1 MRNWFPAARRS
12 QTSTRRCASLFALLA
27 AALAACASPA
37 LVHSSTGARIYD
49 VHARRFVTEA
59 ALVADLATARYRLLG
74 EVHDNPAHHVIRA
87 RLVAE
92 IAQHGLH
99 PAVVMEQF
107 DLDHDAALQAAQ
119 AAGVDAEALASA
131 GRLDRKGWHW
141 PLHAPIIEA
150 ALARHLPVR
159 AGNLSRA
166 TLRVDGSEET
176 NAGAP
181 SWRARLVAARW
192 SDQQA
197 RDLHAEIVDSHCGLL
212 PRAVVPRLVLAQR
225 ERDAAMAQAL
235 VADATRDGAILI
247 AGNGHV
253 RADRGVPVYLH
264 AVGLP
269 DAGARSLSVGMIEVE
284 PSDEHAS
291 GFPGRIASEHPGFD
305 YLWLTRKRVR
315 PDPCADFEQ
324 GAAKP
329 GT

>member
-12 QTSTRRCASLFALLA
+12 QTSTRRCASLLALLA
-27 AALAACASPA
+27 AALAACASPV

-49 VHARRFVTEA
+49 VHAQRFVTEA

-74 EVHDNPAHHVIRA
+74 EVHDNPAHHAIRA
-87 RLVAE
+87 RLLAE

-119 AAGVDAEALASA
+119 AAGVDAERLASA

-141 PLHAPIIEA
+141 PLHEPIIEA
-150 ALARHLPVR
+150 ALAQHLRVR

-166 TLRVDGSEET
+166 TLGVDGPGET
-176 NAGAP
+176 NVGAA
-181 SWRARLVAARW
+181 WRARLLGARW
-192 SDQQA
+192 TDQQA

-212 PRAVVPRLVLAQR
+212 PEAVVPRLVLAQR

-253 RADRGVPVYLH
+253 RADRGVPAYLH
-264 AVGLP
+264 ATGLP
-269 DAGARSLSVGMIEVE
+269 EAGARSLSVGLIEVE
-284 PSDEHAS
+284 PGDEHAS
-291 GFPGRIASEHPGFD
+291 DFPGRIAADHPGFD
-305 YLWLTRKRVR
+305 YLWLTRKIAR
-315 PDPCADFEQ
+315 PDPCAEFRHGTATP
-324 GAAKP
+324 GA
-329 GT
+329 